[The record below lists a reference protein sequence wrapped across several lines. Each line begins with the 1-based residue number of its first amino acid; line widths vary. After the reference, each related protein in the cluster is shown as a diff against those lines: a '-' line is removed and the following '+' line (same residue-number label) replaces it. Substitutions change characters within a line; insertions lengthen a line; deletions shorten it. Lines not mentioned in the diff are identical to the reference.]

1 MQVEHPIAEVEVQTE
16 PKIVEEIKIERP
28 KPVINI
34 TKNKPKPN
42 IKLNFNLNKERY
54 ENKAFIPDEGSK
66 SARLEEESKTP
77 VAAETEPTY
86 NQEELNS
93 IINNMKELS
102 ARKEEENSDESK
114 SKAN

>member
-1 MQVEHPIAEVEVQTE
+1 M
-16 PKIVEEIKIERP
+16 
-28 KPVINI
+28 INI
-34 TKNKPKPN
+34 TKNKRKVN
-42 IKLNFNLNKERY
+42 INLNFKKDEERY

-102 ARKEEENSDESK
+102 ARKEEEKSDESK